1 MEIIILIQNNHRSIP
16 MVFLIRREKMKNL
29 KKLVKFMEGYRLIYF
44 LGMLSILISQ
54 LFTTL
59 TPLVLQTTIDSIIGD
74 KAIESIYFQKIIEL
88 LGGKEYL
95 KNNLWVIGIIIVS
108 IAILRGL
115 FIFLRSTLSSITAE
129 NTAKRIRDNLYDHIQ
144 RLPYEYHVKSET
156 GELVQ
161 RCTSDVDTIR
171 RFLAIQLVEISGSLF
186 MLIFII
192 AIIFSIN
199 IKMALISIVMLPFTF
214 SFALIFFT
222 KIKKSFESVDEAE
235 ARMTT
240 VLQENLT
247 GIRVVK
253 AFARQRF
260 EIEKFEEKNNNFMN
274 LNYKLI
280 NELAVYWGISDF
292 FSMAQVGIVVVFG
305 GILTYKGEISLGS
318 YVAFISYINM
328 LVWPVRQLGR
338 LLTDMGK
345 AFVSL
350 NRIEEILN
358 EPIEILYEN
367 NLKPEI
373 KGNIEFDNVS
383 FQYEDNRPVL
393 KNISFKVRAGET
405 LAIIGPTGSGKSSLV
420 HLLARLYDYN
430 EGSIKIDGIEL
441 KTIDKGWIRKN
452 VGLVLQEPFLYAKT
466 IKENIKL
473 ANPSLPDEKVINA
486 AKTAAIHDDIKSFEK
501 GYETLVG
508 ERGVSLSGGQKQ
520 RMAIARTIINECP
533 IVIFDDSLSAVD
545 TETDI
550 SIRKA
555 LKERKN
561 KSTTIIISHRIST
574 VSEADQILVIDKGR
588 IVQRGTHDE
597 LIKEEGLYKRIY
609 EIQSSIDDEIV
620 S

>member
-1 MEIIILIQNNHRSIP
+1 
-16 MVFLIRREKMKNL
+16 MKNL

>member
-1 MEIIILIQNNHRSIP
+1 
-16 MVFLIRREKMKNL
+16 MKNL

-588 IVQRGTHDE
+588 IIQRGTHDE

>member
-1 MEIIILIQNNHRSIP
+1 
-16 MVFLIRREKMKNL
+16 MKNL

-44 LGMLSILISQ
+44 LGKLSILISQ